1 MNVLRVKD
9 LCKQYQD
16 GENVRAILDNIS
28 YAFDKGKVYT
38 IVGESGSGK
47 TTFLS
52 IIAGLDTPTS
62 GTVYYHDND
71 ILKIGLT
78 KYRNDDMSIV
88 FQSYNLI
95 NYLTALEN
103 VIVAMD
109 IDNHSG
115 KEKNKK
121 KAKEYAKELLEK
133 VGISGSK
140 QTRYVNKLSG
150 GEQQRVAIARAL
162 ATSPDLILA
171 DEPTGNLDS
180 KTGKEIIK
188 ILKDLA
194 TNENKCV
201 IIVTHSKDV
210 EKVADVKIKLENGKL
225 IEK

>member
-1 MNVLRVKD
+1 
-9 LCKQYQD
+9 
-16 GENVRAILDNIS
+16 
-28 YAFDKGKVYT
+28 
-38 IVGESGSGK
+38 
-47 TTFLS
+47 
-52 IIAGLDTPTS
+52 
-62 GTVYYHDND
+62 
-71 ILKIGLT
+71 
-78 KYRNDDMSIV
+78 MSIV